1 MWMLM
6 EAVLTLLAALGL
18 GFLVWLL
25 FGRMLHPLPGS
36 ELTVLLPGRDDGTT
50 LERDV
55 RAIRWLRGLGLLR
68 CPVVIADVSLTAEGR
83 ELARRLAARWS
94 EVSVVPAQEL
104 THQEYERGGGRD
116 GTSGTESGGGNG
128 LRHHLSK

>member
-1 MWMLM
+1 MWILM
-6 EAVLTLLAALGL
+6 EGMLTLLVALGL

-25 FGRMLHPLPGS
+25 FGRLLHPIPGS
-36 ELTVLLPGRDDGTT
+36 ELTVLLPGRDDGAT

-55 RAIRWLRGLGLLR
+55 RAILWLRGLGLLR

-83 ELARRLAARWS
+83 ELAQRLAARWS
-94 EVSVVPAQEL
+94 EVSVVPAQGL
-104 THQEYERGGGRD
+104 KHQQYERGGGRD